1 MKSAKEMFEKLG
13 YKKRAFGDCIYYE
26 KGSIMRHIIQFNLK
40 YKLFY
45 SYTSCGMANQT
56 KSLTANELKAVQQQM
71 NELGWS

>member
-1 MKSAKEMFEKLG
+1 MNAKEMFEKLE

-40 YKLFY
+40 DKIFY

-56 KSLTANELKAVQQQM
+56 KSLTANELKAIQQQM
-71 NELGWS
+71 KELRWI